1 MCLLI
6 SYLVR
11 FFHSYIS
18 CFLLHMFL
26 LVFFLRLFPF
36 SFSFFLF
43 SFIRSFV
50 RLLVHSSIHPFF
62 LFFLF
67 LFFSFLFLSCL
78 FLSCLFFSFLLLLLP
93 YLSILYNPL
102 GTIHIHFFFL
112 MPPGSWASQDGEL
125 YLGEKN
131 LRGVTGTPKLEDDG
145 GPSKLQG
152 PPFGRK
158 ND

>member
-26 LVFFLRLFPF
+26 LFFFFVCSLFLFPF
-36 SFSFFLF
+36 FIHSFLCSFVS
-43 SFIRSFV
+43 SFI
-50 RLLVHSSIHPFF
+50 HSSIFSF
-62 LFFLF
+62 LFVSF

-131 LRGVTGTPKLEDDG
+131 LRGVTGTPKLEDPG